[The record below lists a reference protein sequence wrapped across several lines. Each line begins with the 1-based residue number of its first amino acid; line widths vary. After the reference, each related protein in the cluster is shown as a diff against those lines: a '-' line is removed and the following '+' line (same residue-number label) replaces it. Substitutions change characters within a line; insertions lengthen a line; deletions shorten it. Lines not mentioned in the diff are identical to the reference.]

1 MNATISLCISILI
14 FLMILRGLMR
24 GMHKPIKKTGI
35 PLLLPILYISTS
47 LFQLFDPKLHI
58 QGNQAITAIL
68 IGLVVAIPLIIT
80 TNFEVRSDGTYFKN
94 NKTVIV
100 ILIGIFAL
108 RFVFVETIT
117 SMDASTL
124 AFFFNLVTFSYIV
137 VWRLASFTKFRRM
150 SQRLLT

>member
-1 MNATISLCISILI
+1 MNATVSLCISILI

-24 GMHKPIKKTGI
+24 GMHKPIKKTGS

-68 IGLVVAIPLIIT
+68 IGLVVAVPLIIT

-94 NKTVIV
+94 NKTVII

-137 VWRLASFTKFRRM
+137 VWRLVSFTKFRRM